1 MGKLGRR
8 YWFLIPT
15 ITQFLGANY
24 VESRG
29 AAGRLSRLL
38 CCGPGARHRPRS
50 LGECPFLLGHQRLFA
65 SASGT
70 YLGPP
75 LLVDQ
80 KAIKSIRG
88 TSKRPR
94 PTDYVVVDGANS
106 ELIVR
111 GR

>member
-38 CCGPGARHRPRS
+38 VVALVPATA
-50 LGECPFLLGHQRLFA
+50 LGHLANAHFCWGT
-65 SASGT
+65 SASSRA
-70 YLGPP
+70 
-75 LLVDQ
+75 LV
-80 KAIKSIRG
+80 AL
-88 TSKRPR
+88 TWAHPC
-94 PTDYVVVDGANS
+94 
-106 ELIVR
+106 
-111 GR
+111 